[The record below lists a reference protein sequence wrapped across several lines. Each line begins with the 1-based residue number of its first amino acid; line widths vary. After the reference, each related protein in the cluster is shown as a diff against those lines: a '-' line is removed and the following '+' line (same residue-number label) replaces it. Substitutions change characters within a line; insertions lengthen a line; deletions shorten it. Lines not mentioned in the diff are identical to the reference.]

1 MLRHV
6 LVCMSVYVCMQGHVP
21 LGEDVGAG
29 ETRIIWKL
37 MREHQ
42 KPCIWIMGGVGKG
55 PAVSRGTSLST
66 FNMCGDRGAC
76 GTRKVRV
83 KLVLTPRKT
92 VMPDGR
98 L

>member
-21 LGEDVGAG
+21 LGEDVGTE

-55 PAVSRGTSLST
+55 PAVSRGTSLYFQHVWRSGC
-66 FNMCGDRGAC
+66 MWHKESEG
-76 GTRKVRV
+76 
-83 KLVLTPRKT
+83 
-92 VMPDGR
+92 
-98 L
+98 